1 MTEKKRQFKSRNG
14 GKTPALLK
22 DPRVGMKKFHWVVNR
37 WQCMVWSSEIWVRGW
52 VLRAGRGLAVPET
65 PEQAACEVLQAV
77 WAVREVTAAKAL
89 TSTVK

>member
-65 PEQAACEVLQAV
+65 PE
-77 WAVREVTAAKAL
+77 
-89 TSTVK
+89 